1 MLNDLVKELRNLG
14 FGEERE
20 TRNAQFPQPFPDPWP
35 ETILGRLSLT
45 LPWFSILYI
54 HFLASGRK
62 SMLFWQNMS

>member
-1 MLNDLVKELRNLG
+1 MLNDLMKEPRNLG
-14 FGEERE
+14 LKEERE

-35 ETILGRLSLT
+35 ETILGRLARP

-54 HFLASGRK
+54 YFLSSGRK